1 MKEFEGGTKQYLGSF
16 AVLDLHGTWRE
27 MGRQYGALAATE
39 LQTLYHMGIEEKL
52 LGDQENSMESLKE
65 TAEILFARFPA
76 RFREMIRGMA
86 ETSGL
91 DLSAHLLLNALE
103 TIGANPMDHLHCTN
117 IAAWG
122 DYAAG
127 PLVFGRNYDYYP
139 WLKELAGSLI
149 ITVLHPSD
157 GSLATATLTWAGG
170 ISATTGINE
179 RGIFLGMNSGVPS
192 GGALCYDSRT
202 PTSAALLA
210 FLLDSENLEDLEGC
224 FQTTKSSFACIVAT
238 ADDQAARCYEWP
250 VFEVKRRLSVRR
262 PGLMV
267 ATNHF
272 TEFSWGLPRPQD
284 AVFWNTRAKRQNLLN
299 MAEHF
304 KGRIDSNCMCK
315 LLETHFK
322 DLGAMTDDTV
332 WQLVVVPGTLDFF
345 LKVPDQQDWTSIPLG
360 DLLRSQQ
367 I

>member
-1 MKEFEGGTKQYLGSF
+1 MREFEGGTKRYCGSF
-16 AVLDLHGTWRE
+16 AVLDLRGTWLE
-27 MGRQYGALAATE
+27 MGRQYGALVSEE
-39 LQTLYHMGIEEKL
+39 LRALYHGMTEESVK
-52 LGDQENSMESLKE
+52 GA
-65 TAEILFARFPA
+65 AEAFFSRCPA
-76 RFREMIRGMA
+76 RFKEMIRGMA
-86 ETSGL
+86 QTSGL
-91 DLSAHLLLNALE
+91 DLSAHLHLNALE
-103 TIGANPMDHLHCTN
+103 TAGTNPIDHLHCTN

-139 WLKELAGSLI
+139 WLKELGGSLI
-149 ITVLHPSD
+149 TTVMHPSD
-157 GSLATATLTWAGG
+157 GSIPTATLTWAGG
-170 ISATTGINE
+170 VSATTGLNA
-179 RGIFLGMNSGVPS
+179 RAVFLGMNSGVPS
-192 GGALCYDSRT
+192 GGALCYDSRV
-202 PTSAALLA
+202 PTSVALLS
-210 FLLDSENLEDLEGC
+210 FLLDSENLDDLEGC
-224 FQTTKSSFACIVAT
+224 FQTAKSSFACIVAT

-304 KGRIDSNCMCK
+304 KGRIDAGCMCK
-315 LLETHFK
+315 LLETHFN
-322 DLGAMTDDTV
+322 DLGSMTDDTV
-332 WQLVVVPGTLDFF
+332 WQLVVVPESLEFR
-345 LKVPDQQDWTSIPLG
+345 LRVPSQQDWTVIPLG

-367 I
+367 A